1 MIRSPLSR
9 VVRHQVGGRSPTL
22 LVGGRAAAW
31 ALIVAL
37 CIGAASSCGL
47 GHSPDL
53 PIAGS
58 TTTSFP
64 TDDHEGTTGSGPIG
78 DPTTGL
84 DFDTS
89 TGGTTDCIPLGVG
102 GEGGAQPLD
111 DCEMRP

>member
-9 VVRHQVGGRSPTL
+9 VVRHQVGGRSSTF

-31 ALIVAL
+31 ALIIAL
-37 CIGAASSCGL
+37 CVIASSCGL

-53 PIAGS
+53 PLAGS
-58 TTTSFP
+58 TTNSFP
-64 TDDHEGTTGSGPIG
+64 TDDHEGTTGSGSVD

-89 TGGTTDCIPLGVG
+89 TGGTADCTPLGVG

-111 DCEMRP
+111 DCEMSP